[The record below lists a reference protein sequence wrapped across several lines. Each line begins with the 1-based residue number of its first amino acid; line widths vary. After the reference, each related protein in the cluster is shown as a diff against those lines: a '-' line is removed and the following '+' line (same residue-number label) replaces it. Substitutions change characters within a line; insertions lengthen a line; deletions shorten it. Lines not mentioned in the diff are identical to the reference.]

1 MPIRWSGCRH
11 APFVRGSLR
20 LSDQLLRSSVAQQFS
35 LQQAMRSSRASCSTR
50 RQVSYLWYYVVG
62 PMAGLFVVALVLLWL
77 RHRSVLDL
85 WLMLVLFAYIIEI
98 ALTAFPIP
106 YRFSVGWYAGRV
118 YGVLSGSLV
127 LLILMKEVT
136 MLYGELLRA
145 VLAQRREREVRL
157 LTGDA
162 VAATVAHEIKQPLS
176 AMTMDASASLRWLDR
191 ATPNIDEAK
200 AALQQIVN
208 NGHRVGAVIENIRT
222 LFKTGC
228 TNPDFARRQQSDP
241 RSSGARA
248 RRPADASGSGS
259 NRLQPI
265 APTDRG
271 QPGSAAAGAREFDH
285 ERDRFNGH

>member
-1 MPIRWSGCRH
+1 
-11 APFVRGSLR
+11 
-20 LSDQLLRSSVAQQFS
+20 
-35 LQQAMRSSRASCSTR
+35 MRDTA
-50 RQVSYLWYYVVG
+50 QVSYLWYYVVG
-62 PMAGLFVVALVLLWL
+62 PMAALFVGALVLLWL

-85 WLMLVLFAYIIEI
+85 WLMLVLCAYIIEI
-98 ALTAFPIP
+98 SLTAFPIP
-106 YRFSVGWYAGRV
+106 YRFSIGWYAGRV
-118 YGVLSGSLV
+118 YGVLSGSFV
-127 LLILMKEVT
+127 LLILIKEVT

-176 AMTMDASASLRWLDR
+176 AMTTAASASLRWLDR

-200 AALQQIVN
+200 AITANREQRAPCGRGDREYSDALQ
-208 NGHRVGAVIENIRT
+208 E
-222 LFKTGC
+222 GC
-228 TNPDFARRQQSDP
+228 TNPDLARRQQSDP